1 MDVNVSPC
9 EDTVWLNRNQ
19 IASLFGRDVKTIGK
33 HVNTILKE
41 EFKDEPLVVANFAT
55 TATDG
60 KIYKMKYY
68 NLDVILSVGYR
79 VNSKRG
85 ILFRKWANQILKQ
98 YLFTGYSIQEKRCL
112 ECQDNLISLN
122 SKVNTLLQ
130 HDLEHNQ
137 ILNELTKKEVIFSD
151 KLFYENEIFEA
162 YSFIKQ
168 LSHKAQNSITIID
181 GYMEL
186 SVLDMLKDIR
196 VPIFVYTYPSAKLSK
211 RDIEAFNLE
220 HNITLIRTN
229 QIHDGFLIIDETIY
243 VVGASIKDAGKKR
256 FIVNRISDISKE
268 TLLKGIKE

>member
-1 MDVNVSPC
+1 MINKLINYELLKFEDGEFSLDVNVSPS

-19 IASLFGRDVKTIGK
+19 IVSLFGRVVKTIGK

-122 SKVNTLLQ
+122 NKVNTLLQ
-130 HDLEHNQ
+130 HDLEHN
-137 ILNELTKKEVIFSD
+137 
-151 KLFYENEIFEA
+151 
-162 YSFIKQ
+162 
-168 LSHKAQNSITIID
+168 
-181 GYMEL
+181 
-186 SVLDMLKDIR
+186 
-196 VPIFVYTYPSAKLSK
+196 
-211 RDIEAFNLE
+211 
-220 HNITLIRTN
+220 
-229 QIHDGFLIIDETIY
+229 
-243 VVGASIKDAGKKR
+243 
-256 FIVNRISDISKE
+256 
-268 TLLKGIKE
+268 